1 MSDVKMV
8 RTATPADFPF
18 IHAIAAR
25 PENTQFIVDD
35 PDEKLLDYLNFPDI
49 DLVIWEPDGSPQ
61 GFALFCEI
69 GDPSGKTELRRLGLD
84 KTGQGQGQA
93 FLRALI
99 DYGFDTIGAARIWLD
114 VVLDNPRA
122 QTTYH
127 RAGFTHEGTLRQ
139 NWARPSGEVVDMMV
153 FGMLRSER
161 PK

>member
-1 MSDVKMV
+1 MV

-25 PENTQFIVDD
+25 PENAPFIVDV
-35 PDEKLLDYLNFPDI
+35 PDKKLLDYLNAPDI
-49 DLVIWEPDGSPQ
+49 DLVIWELDNTPQ
-61 GFALFCEI
+61 GYALFCEI

-99 DYGFDTIGAARIWLD
+99 DYAFDTIGATRIWLD

-122 QTTYH
+122 QTVYH

-139 NWARPSGEVVDMMV
+139 DWARPSGEVVDMMV
-153 FGMLRSER
+153 FGMLRNER
-161 PK
+161 PQ

>member
-1 MSDVKMV
+1 MV

-25 PENTQFIVDD
+25 PENAPFIVDV
-35 PDEKLLDYLNFPDI
+35 PDEMLLEYLNAPNI
-49 DLVIWEPDGSPQ
+49 DLVIWETNSAPQ
-61 GFALFCEI
+61 GYALFCQI

-99 DYGFDTIGAARIWLD
+99 DYAFDTIGATRIWLD

-122 QTTYH
+122 QKTYH

-139 NWARPSGEVVDMMV
+139 DWARPSGEVVDMLV